1 MKRAIYISALLLLQ
15 SLFSAAQFIDSFVDS
30 NFTLNPTW
38 WGDSS
43 HFIVNDA
50 LQLQLLAPAG
60 STRAKLR
67 TASQAIYHGSWE
79 WWMQLAFNPS
89 SANYADIYLLSDQ
102 ADLDG
107 PLQGYFVR
115 VGNTTDEVSLYHQSG
130 STRTKIIDGAD
141 GVLNR
146 NNNVLKVKVER
157 SLGGEWRLYSDSTGT
172 GQQYQ
177 LEGSVVD
184 VQQQSGRWFGLRLVY
199 SGTRAD
205 KFFFDDFAVLGGPIP
220 DTLAPAVTAATL
232 VGSSG
237 IQLWFSEA
245 PTPGSMMDRESYE
258 LIGFGAPFRVSG
270 RGDSSVLLEWIS
282 SFPQPAWLE
291 LDILGVIDSAGNR
304 LDTTLQLLHR
314 PFQVQDVVINEL
326 LPKES
331 PSVGLP
337 MNEFIELY
345 NTTDYPISLKDWQ
358 INDLTSTA
366 TLGDFLLQPQGYL
379 ILCPRFYA
387 PVWEPFGAV
396 LEVHPWP
403 TLNNDQDELRLV
415 APNGLRVDTV
425 FYRTA
430 WLQNP
435 VKEQGGWT
443 LERVDAWSDCQ
454 GPVNWRA
461 STATAGGTPGATNS
475 VAGPLEAL
483 PPPQLVH
490 AVLNRNKQILLYFS
504 SAVSPGTIILNQR
517 DSLSTSGLARGLH
530 FSVPLPAALHE
541 AAQIEL
547 RLADWADCQGQL
559 IPPTVYPLV
568 SARSVLPKEL
578 RFNEVYFR
586 PSNGG
591 TSYFELINETAEA
604 LWLDELFVGAAN
616 ADWQATQAIPLSRL
630 PLSLLPGKRMAFC
643 RDSLLLR
650 ADFPKVPAR
659 HRWQMDSWPTLN
671 QSGGR
676 LLLLDGSGE
685 TIDRLLFHDSL
696 HHPLLLETRGMALER
711 IEGEVTVLEPWGS
724 AQTSMR
730 GSPGTAN
737 SRLRGP
743 TGGAQKLQVHP
754 QIIHPHLLEEAE
766 VRFRADAEVLLRLD
780 VLNIGGQ
787 SLHTLLPQQLVHD
800 EIVLYWDGTDGQGTR
815 LPAGPYLIRARYFN
829 QAGEQHSLLKRC
841 IISPFSP

>member
-1 MKRAIYISALLLLQ
+1 MKRPISICAFLLLQ
-15 SLFSAAQFIDSFVDS
+15 GLFAAAQFNDSFVDS
-30 NFTLNPTW
+30 NFTHNPAW
-38 WGDSS
+38 QGDST

-60 STRAKLR
+60 STRTQLR
-67 TASQAIYHGSWE
+67 TSSQAIYHGSWE
-79 WWMQLAFNPS
+79 WWMHLAFNPS
-89 SANYADIYLLSDQ
+89 SANYADVYLLSDQ
-102 ADLDG
+102 PDLDG
-107 PLQGYFVR
+107 ALQGYFVR

-130 STRTKIIDGAD
+130 STRTKIIDGVD
-141 GVLNR
+141 GLLNR

-157 SLGGEWRLYSDSTGT
+157 SPAGEWRLYSDTTGT
-172 GQQYQ
+172 GQQFQ
-177 LEGSVVD
+177 LKGSVVD
-184 VQQQSGRWFGLRLVY
+184 VQQQAGHWFGLRLVY

-205 KFFFDDFAVLGGPIP
+205 KFFFDDFAVLGSPIP
-220 DTLAPAVTAATL
+220 DTIAPEVVDATL

-237 IQLWFSEA
+237 IRLTFTEA
-245 PTPGSMMDRESYE
+245 PHPQQMVQPSTYE
-258 LIGFGAPFRVSG
+258 LIGFGPPFRATG
-270 RGDSSVLLEWIS
+270 QGDSAVLLEWIS

-291 LDILGVIDSAGNR
+291 LDILGLTDSSGNR
-304 LDTTLQLLHR
+304 LDTTVQLLHR

-358 INDLTSTA
+358 ISDLTSTA
-366 TLGDFLLQPQGYL
+366 SLGDFLLQPHSYL
-379 ILCPRFYA
+379 ILCPRHYA
-387 PVWEPFGAV
+387 PLWEPFGAV

-425 FYRTA
+425 VYRND

-461 STATAGGTPGATNS
+461 SVATAGGTPGAPNS
-475 VAGPLEAL
+475 VAGPLEPL
-483 PPPQLVH
+483 PPPQLLH
-490 AVLNRNKQILLYFS
+490 AALDRNKEIQLYFS
-504 SAVSPGTIILNQR
+504 SAVSPGTIILNQH
-517 DSLSTSGLARGLH
+517 DSLSTSAPLRAQH
-530 FSVPLPAALHE
+530 FSIPLPAALQN
-541 AAQIEL
+541 AASIEL
-547 RLADWADCQGQL
+547 RVEDWVDCQGQA
-559 IPPTVYPLV
+559 IPPVVYRLMP
-568 SARSVLPKEL
+568 ARRALPEAL

-591 TSYFELINETAEA
+591 TSYFELINVSADA
-604 LWLDELFVGAAN
+604 LWLDELFVGAADV
-616 ADWQATQAIPLSRL
+616 DWNATQAIPLSQL
-630 PLSLLPGKRMAFC
+630 PLALPPGERMAFC
-643 RDSLLLR
+643 RDSLMLR

-659 HRWQMDSWPTLN
+659 NRWQMNGWPTLN

-696 HHPLLLETRGMALER
+696 HHPLLLETSGMALER
-711 IEGEVTVLEPWGS
+711 MEGEEKALAPWGS
-724 AQTSMR
+724 AQTNLR

-743 TGGAQKLQVHP
+743 TGGTQNLQIHP
-754 QIIHPHLLEEAE
+754 EVIHPHLLEEVE

-800 EIVLYWDGTDGQGTR
+800 EIVVYWNGTDATGAR
-815 LPAGPYLIRARYFN
+815 LPVGPYLIRARYFN

-841 IISPFSP
+841 VISPFNP